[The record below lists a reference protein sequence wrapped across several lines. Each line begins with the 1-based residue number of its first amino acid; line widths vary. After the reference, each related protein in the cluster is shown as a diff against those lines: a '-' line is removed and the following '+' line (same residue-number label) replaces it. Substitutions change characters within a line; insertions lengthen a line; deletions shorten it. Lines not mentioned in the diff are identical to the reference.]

1 MRIYLIILLGF
12 LSLNFTFISFK
23 KSKFTG
29 DPQTYTSELKEYMK
43 NVSDMHEDKVDRFI
57 KAWEEDSLFNEKQ
70 QADIIQLSQKLD
82 KKNAKPYPHFIS
94 FLELMMIFREL
105 DISDKNYNDW
115 IEGFEFYLA
124 RNRANTNELNQILKF
139 SVGFFKEGVLYESA
153 STRWR
158 VTSLNYK
165 INSKKGLLV
174 EFENTGLVCYTR
186 NDSINLYQT
195 KGYIEPSENKWSGEG
210 GLVTWERGGYSKDEV
225 NAQLK
230 DYTIELSKSEYKA
243 SNVVFTNKKYF
254 NEPLLGDLH
263 DKVKHISGPESAT
276 FPKFYSYEETFEIED
291 LYKDVN
297 YSGGLSM
304 QGAKLV
310 GKGTKENP
318 AKIQLFRR
326 DTLVLEATSLYFGFK
341 ADRVSS
347 EKTSISIKL
356 KQDSIYHPDLF
367 FTFRIANREL
377 TLLKT
382 ESFTSLGPYYNSYHK
397 IDMNFDQL
405 IWKIDE
411 DYMRFTA
418 PTGSTV
424 GNAYFESENY
434 FNYNKF
440 INMQMMDVK
449 HPLISLRSFA
459 KRYGLEEF
467 PIQTYADYMKMSLT
481 QVKHQ
486 VMRMAFGGFVF
497 YDDNTEMVTIKPRLH
512 DFIAASV
519 NKIDYD
525 VMGFQSAVEAPSENA
540 VFNLKNYDLIINGIP
555 KIFVS
560 DSQNVA
566 IVPKNARIILK
577 QNRNF
582 QFDGTVIAGLLT
594 FHGSNLFFHY
604 DSFKINLQNVESVNI
619 DFMTGELDNFGLP
632 QINNVTNLLQNVTG
646 EILID
651 KPDNKSGR
659 ISYPEYPI
667 FRSKESSYVYYQSP
681 EIQDGVYGANDF
693 YFAVDT
699 FEMDSLDNFNAYALE
714 FKGSFV
720 SAGIFPEFRKELSIQ
735 DDNSLGFKH
744 KSPKEGIPLFGGKG
758 TFNDEISLSNNGL
771 RGKGTLNYLT
781 STTWSDDFQFY
792 PDSMNTKS
800 QKYVIRKQ
808 TTETQYPSV
817 RSENNRIHWEP
828 YNDIMWAYRT
838 DALFT
843 MFNDSTTLNGTL
855 KLKPEGLTGRG
866 RMDLKN
872 SDLYSETF
880 KYKADDIYADTS
892 DFYLKSLR
900 EEGFTVLT
908 ENVNSH
914 ISYTQRKGW
923 FKSNE
928 GYSLVT
934 FPENKYLSYI
944 DVFMW
949 DMNKKTLAMG
959 SQSEPQLPDY
969 TNEDI
974 EPEGPR
980 FISTDRNQDSLSF
993 VSPLAYYDYV
1003 NNYINATGVKF
1014 IEVADARIYPNEGL
1028 LTVQP
1033 NYKIKTLVNSW
1044 VRANKI
1050 SKFHTLHSATI
1061 NIISKNDYSG
1071 LANYDYV
1078 DENDDIQL
1086 IHFKNV
1092 SVDTGGHTVAKG
1104 EIYETAD
1111 FTLSPVYKYQGR
1123 VSLFADDSLLTFN
1136 GSTKIEHNCDNL
1148 SSEWLDFETRIDPD
1162 DIYIPVQAESKS
1174 LIEQKIFTGMFT
1186 YFDSVHVYP
1195 ALFSKRKN
1203 YSDRQMITPSG
1214 YLHYDRASQ
1223 LYKIGS
1229 KEKINDFRLSEDY
1242 VSFHRED
1249 CQLNGEGN
1257 IDLGQEL
1264 GLITLKNYGT
1274 VTHKVEAN
1282 TTELDLVMAIN
1293 FYMTQDLLNL
1303 AGNEIDSFPGLKP
1316 ANLTRSIYTKAMNS
1330 WVGEEAY
1337 KKFDEELKLFGT
1349 VKEVPA
1355 ALKPTILLNEINL
1368 VWSDVT
1374 NSYHSVGQIG
1384 IASIN
1389 GIQINKKVD
1398 GFFELRIKRSGDI
1411 MDLYLQLDR
1420 RNYYYFGYTRG
1431 VMQTLSSNR
1440 VYVETIMNM
1449 KTKDRKM
1456 KTSRGQTP
1464 YNFLISTDR
1473 KKNNFYR
1480 RWQDF
1485 LNEGDLQEDEPEG
1498 L

>member
-12 LSLNFTFISFK
+12 LSLNFTFFSLK

-29 DPQTYTSELKEYMK
+29 DPLTYTSELKEYMK
-43 NVSDMHEDKVDRFI
+43 NVSDQHEELVDRFI
-57 KAWEEDSLFNEKQ
+57 KAWEEDSLFTTKQ
-70 QADIIQLSQKLD
+70 QEDIIQLSQKLD
-82 KKNAKPYPHFIS
+82 VKNAKPYPHFIN
-94 FLELMMIFREL
+94 FLEVMMIFREQNV
-105 DISDKNYNDW
+105 SEKNYKDW
-115 IEGFEFYLA
+115 IDGFEFYLA
-124 RNRANTNELNQILKF
+124 RKRANTNEINQILKF
-139 SVGFFKEGVLYESA
+139 SVGFFSESLLYQ
-153 STRWR
+153 STSTKWM
-158 VTSLNYK
+158 VSSDNYN
-165 INSKKGLLV
+165 INSRKGILI
-174 EFENTGLVCYTR
+174 EFEKTGLVCYTR
-186 NDSINLYQT
+186 TDSINLFET
-195 KGYIEPSENKWSGEG
+195 KGYVEPSENKWIGEG
-210 GLVTWERGGYSKDEV
+210 GIVTWERGGYSRDEIF
-225 NAQLK
+225 AQLK
-230 DYTIELSKSEYKA
+230 DYTIELHKSEYEA
-243 SNVVFTNKKYF
+243 NNVVFTNKIYF
-254 NEPLLGDLH
+254 DEPLLGDLH

-276 FPKFYSYEETFEIED
+276 FPKFYSYEEIFEIED

-297 YSGGLSM
+297 YTGGLSM

-310 GKGTKENP
+310 GRGTRENP
-318 AKIQLFRR
+318 AHIYLFRR
-326 DTLVLEATSLYFGFK
+326 DTLVLDATSLYFGFK

-382 ESFTSLGPYYNSYHK
+382 QNYTSLGPYYNSYHN

-405 IWKIDE
+405 IWRIDE

-418 PTGSTV
+418 PRGSTI

-434 FNYNKF
+434 FNYDKF

-459 KRYGLEEF
+459 RRYGYEDF
-467 PIQTYADYMKMSLT
+467 PVQKYADYLKMPLT

-497 YDDNTEMVTIKPRLH
+497 YDDNTEMVSIKPRLH
-512 DFIAASV
+512 DYIAASI

-525 VMGFQSAVEAPSENA
+525 VMGFQSTVEAPLENA
-540 VFNLKNYDLIINGIP
+540 IFNLRNYDLIINGIP

-566 IVPKNARIILK
+566 IVPKNARIVLK
-577 QNRNF
+577 ENRNF

-594 FHGSNLFFHY
+594 FHGQNLFFHY

-619 DFMTGELDNFGLP
+619 DYMTGDLDNFGLP
-632 QINNVTNLLQNVTG
+632 EIGNVKNLLENVTG

-651 KPDNKSGR
+651 QPDNKSGR

-667 FRSKESSYVYYQSP
+667 FRSKETSYVYYQNP
-681 EIQDGVYGANDF
+681 NIQDGVYGSNDF

-699 FEMDSLDNFNAYALE
+699 FQMDSLDNFNAYAME
-714 FKGSFV
+714 FKGEFV
-720 SAGIFPEFRKELSIQ
+720 SAGIFPEFRKGLSIQ
-735 DDNSLGFKH
+735 NDNSLGFKH
-744 KSPKEGIPLFGGKG
+744 QTPEEGMPVFGGKG
-758 TFNDEISLSNNGL
+758 TFNNEISLSNEGLKGNG
-771 RGKGTLNYLT
+771 TINYLT
-781 STTWSDDFQFY
+781 STTWSDDFQFF
-792 PDSMNTKS
+792 PDSMNTLS
-800 QKYVIRKQ
+800 QKYVIAKQ
-808 TTETQYPSV
+808 TTGTQYPRTHS
-817 RSENNRIHWEP
+817 SNNRIHWEP
-828 YNDIMWAYRT
+828 YNDVMWAHRT
-838 DALFT
+838 DSLFT
-843 MFNDSTTLNGTL
+843 MYNDSTTLNGSL
-855 KLKPEGLTGRG
+855 QLEPNGLSGWG

-872 SDLYSETF
+872 SDLFSETF
-880 KYKADDIYADTS
+880 RYEADDIFADTS

-908 ENVNSH
+908 ENINSH
-914 ISYTQRKGW
+914 ISYSQRKGW

-934 FPENKYLSYI
+934 FPENKYVSYI
-944 DVFMW
+944 DYFMW
-949 DMNKKTLAMG
+949 DMNEKTLAMG
-959 SQSEPQLPDY
+959 SQSEPEIPDY
-969 TNEDI
+969 TNEDV

-993 VSPLAYYDYV
+993 VSPLAFYDYV

-1044 VRANKI
+1044 VRANKH

-1061 NIISKNDYSG
+1061 NIDSRKYYSG
-1071 LANYDYV
+1071 LANYDYI
-1078 DENDDIQL
+1078 DENEDKQL
-1086 IHFKNV
+1086 IHFKDV
-1092 SVDTGGHTVAKG
+1092 KVDSVGQTIAKG
-1104 EIYETAD
+1104 EIYETSD
-1111 FTLSPVYKYQGR
+1111 FTLSPVYRYQGK

-1136 GSTKIEHNCDNL
+1136 GATQIEHNCE
-1148 SSEWLDFETRIDPD
+1148 SVTPEWLDFETRIDPY

-1174 LIEQKIFTGMFT
+1174 IDDQKIFTGMFT
-1186 YFDSVHVYP
+1186 YYDSVHVYP
-1195 ALFSKRKN
+1195 AFFNKRKN
-1203 YSDRQMITPSG
+1203 YSDKQMITPSG
-1214 YLHYDRASQ
+1214 YLHYDKASH
-1223 LYKIGS
+1223 LFKVGS
-1229 KEKINDFRLSEDY
+1229 KEKINNFSLSEDY
-1242 VSFHRED
+1242 VSLHRED

-1257 IDLGQEL
+1257 IDLGQDL
-1264 GLITLKNYGT
+1264 GMVTLKNYGT
-1274 VTHKVEAN
+1274 VTHKVEEN
-1282 TTELDLVMAIN
+1282 TTELNLVMAIN
-1293 FYMTQDLLNL
+1293 FYMTEDMLNL
-1303 AGNEIDSFPGLKP
+1303 VGSEIDSFPKLQP
-1316 ANLTRSIYTKAMNS
+1316 VDLSRSIYKKTMNS
-1330 WVGEEAY
+1330 WVGEETY
-1337 KKFDEELKLFGT
+1337 NKFEEELKLFGT
-1349 VKEVPA
+1349 VKELPK
-1355 ALKPTILLNEINL
+1355 ALKHTILLNEIKL

-1374 NSYHSVGQIG
+1374 DSYHSLGQIG

-1411 MDLYLQLDR
+1411 MDLYLQMDR

-1440 VYVETIMNM
+1440 LYVETIMNM
-1449 KTKDRKM
+1449 KTKDRKV

-1480 RWQDF
+1480 RWQD
-1485 LNEGDLQEDEPEG
+1485 LINQDEEDDF
-1498 L
+1498 